1 MKVRNYLFASRLLAA
16 LFVASLL
23 GTSHAAE
30 TTGPLAEYVAKPDS
44 SYKWVKRQERDLA
57 GVKFVEL
64 TLTSQTWKTGP
75 WKHQLFIIRPA
86 EIPESSHALIL
97 ISGGAWKDELEAP
110 PQEGDALPGEAP
122 VLAQAVKML
131 KAPVA
136 LLCQVPNQ
144 PIMGGLTEDEAISQS
159 FVEFLNSGDKEWPLL
174 LPMTKSAVKAMD
186 AVQEFAKQ
194 EWQRDIKSFTVTGA
208 SKRGWTTWLTG
219 AVDPRATAIAPIV
232 IDTLNMRA
240 QMPHQLKSWGKYS
253 EQIEDYTRRGIQQ
266 QANTPRGIELDG
278 IVDPY
283 HYRAEITQPK
293 LLIMGTNDRYWALD
307 ALNLYWPDL
316 QGEKRILYV
325 PNNGHG
331 VNDFARILGSIG
343 ALHKQAAGELELPKL
358 TWEFQDGADQVS
370 LLIKSDK
377 APHKVDIWS
386 ATAPTRDF
394 RDSKWTSQPATSAG
408 GEFRFDYKAPAEGF
422 AAFFG
427 EAVYREGG
435 APFFF
440 STTLRIVEPAGEKT
454 AGK

>member
-1 MKVRNYLFASRLLAA
+1 MNVRRFASASQALALLFAVS
-16 LFVASLL
+16 SLN
-23 GTSHAAE
+23 SVYAVE
-30 TTGPLAEYVAKPDS
+30 TKGPLAEYVAKPDS
-44 SYKWVKRQERDLA
+44 SYKWVKRQERELG

-75 WKHQLFIIRPA
+75 WKHQLFVIRPA
-86 EIPESSHALIL
+86 ELPETSHALIL

-110 PQEGDALPGEAP
+110 PKDGDSLPGEAP

-131 KAPVA
+131 KVPVA

-159 FVEFLNSGDKEWPLL
+159 FVEFLNTGDLEWPLL

-194 EWQRDIKSFTVTGA
+194 EWKADIKSFTVTGA

-232 IDTLNMRA
+232 IDTLNMQA

-266 QANTPRGIELDG
+266 QAGTPRGVQLNG

-283 HYRAEITQPK
+283 HYRAELTQPK
-293 LLIMGTNDRYWALD
+293 LLIMGTNDRYWTLD

-343 ALHKQAAGELELPKL
+343 ALHKQAAGELELPRL
-358 TWEFQDGADQVS
+358 TWEFKDGPEQVT
-370 LLIKSDK
+370 LAINSDK
-377 APHKVDIWS
+377 PPHKVDIWS
-386 ATAPTRDF
+386 ATAATRDF
-394 RDSKWTSQPATSAG
+394 RDSKWTSQPATLVD
-408 GEFRFDYKAPAEGF
+408 GEYRFDYKTPTEGF

-427 EAVYREGG
+427 EAVYRDG
-435 APFFF
+435 AAPYFF
-440 STTLRIVEPAGEKT
+440 STNLRIIEPAAEKT

>member
-1 MKVRNYLFASRLLAA
+1 MKRTRCLQGIACLFVVLAA
-16 LFVASLL
+16 PLSWAV
-23 GTSHAAE
+23 E
-30 TTGPLAEYVAKPDS
+30 TEGPLAKYVAKPDA
-44 SYKWVKRQERDLA
+44 SYKWVKRQERELG
-57 GVKFVEL
+57 GVTFVEL

-75 WKHQLFIIRPA
+75 WKHQLFVIRPA
-86 EIPESSHALIL
+86 EMTDASQALLL
-97 ISGGAWKDELEAP
+97 ISGGAWKDSLEAP
-110 PQEGDALPGEAP
+110 PKEGDSLPGEAP

-159 FVEFLNSGDKEWPLL
+159 FVEFLNSGDLEWPLL

-194 EWQRDIKSFTVTGA
+194 EWQADIKSFTVTGA

-232 IDTLNMRA
+232 IDTLNMQA
-240 QMPHQLKSWGKYS
+240 QMANQLKSWGKYS

-266 QANTPRGIELDG
+266 QAGTPRGIQLDS

-283 HYRAEITQPK
+283 HYRAELTQPK
-293 LLIMGTNDRYWALD
+293 LLIMGTNDRYWTLD
-307 ALNLYWPDL
+307 ALNIYWPDL
-316 QGEKRILYV
+316 QGEKHVLYV

-331 VNDFARILGSIG
+331 VNDFARILGTIG
-343 ALHKQAAGELELPKL
+343 ALHKQAAGQLELPKL
-358 TWEFQDGADQVS
+358 TWEFSESPQQVS
-370 LLIKSDK
+370 LAIKSDK
-377 APHKVDIWS
+377 TPAKVDIWS

-394 RDSKWTSQPATSAG
+394 RDSKWTSQPATLTD
-408 GEFRFDYKAPAEGF
+408 GEYRFDYPTPAEGY

-440 STTLRIVEPAGEKT
+440 STNLRILEPATAKT
-454 AGK
+454 AEK